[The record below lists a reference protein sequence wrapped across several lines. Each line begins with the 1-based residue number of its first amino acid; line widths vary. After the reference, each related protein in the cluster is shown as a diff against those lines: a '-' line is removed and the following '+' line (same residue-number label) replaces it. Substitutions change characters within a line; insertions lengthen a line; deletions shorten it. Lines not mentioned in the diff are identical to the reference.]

1 MKKLAKS
8 LWKILII
15 AVFVNFTACIKIEN
29 SKPEIYKI
37 IDDNSLLIESYK
49 LKMVHD
55 DILKQIIEIDQVIK
69 LEWLN
74 DFDFNNLIVNENLG
88 SSLLKAKTKEE
99 ILLAYSLNGVTN
111 GNILFSLIEKKLN
124 LFKSFINKYDS
135 LQLLS
140 SNDVNFI
147 IKYAFR
153 YNLKNNFTNKIKSM
167 SFEDNC
173 ITAYK
178 NGIADCDE
186 DYQSALADS
195 FATTVFMLFTGG
207 PFYSMVN
214 FTYTAFK
221 AVSNYNSC
229 NFRITRNFTTCINAE
244 KNAL

>member
-1 MKKLAKS
+1 MKKLTKS

-15 AVFVNFTACIKIEN
+15 AVIVNFTACIKIEN
-29 SKPEIYKI
+29 SKPEINKI
-37 IDDNSLLIESYK
+37 IDDHSILIESYK

-55 DILKQIIEIDQVIK
+55 DIIKQIIEIDQAIK
-69 LEWLN
+69 LEGL
-74 DFDFNNLIVNENLG
+74 FGYDFNNIIRHEKLG
-88 SSLLKAKTKEE
+88 SYLSKAKTKED

-111 GNILFSLIEKKLN
+111 GNKLFSLIEKKVN
-124 LFKSFINKYDS
+124 LFISFINKYDS
-135 LQLLS
+135 LKLLS
-140 SNDVNFI
+140 SNDVNFV

-153 YNLKNNFTNKIKSM
+153 YNLKNNFQNKVKSM
-167 SFEDNC
+167 SLEDNC

-178 NGIADCDE
+178 NGIAVCDE

-207 PFYSMVN
+207 PFSSMVN

-244 KNAL
+244 NNAL

>member
-15 AVFVNFTACIKIEN
+15 AVFINFTACIKIEN
-29 SKPEIYKI
+29 SKPEIIKI
-37 IDDNSLLIESYK
+37 IDDNSMLIESYK

-99 ILLAYSLNGVTN
+99 ILLAYSLNGVVN
-111 GNILFSLIEKKLN
+111 GNKLFSLIEKKLN

-195 FATTVFMLFTGG
+195 FATTAFMLFTGG

-229 NFRITRNFTTCINAE
+229 NFRITRNFTTCINA
-244 KNAL
+244 KNNAL